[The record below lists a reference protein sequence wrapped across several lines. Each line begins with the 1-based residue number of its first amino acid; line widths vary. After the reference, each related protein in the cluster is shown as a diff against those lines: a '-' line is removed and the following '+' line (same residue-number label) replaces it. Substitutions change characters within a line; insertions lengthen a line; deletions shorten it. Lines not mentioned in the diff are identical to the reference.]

1 MNTNHQTKLLF
12 ILFFFLFHSLS
23 AAVTVQ
29 VNPPTVQLGQA
40 FHLIF
45 TLDKPQ
51 GSNLPD
57 LTPLQKDFTIV
68 GTERSNTYS
77 IINGQ
82 TQSIARWI
90 ILLTPKKAGLLTIP
104 TIQIGHQ
111 QTMPASINVT
121 ETTTLPTPDEQEEAQ
136 QAEVMIKT
144 EVSTQ
149 EPFVNQQVIYTVKLY
164 TSQRLMDAE
173 YRPPQVKDALLV
185 PLGEGQRHEEVLNG
199 QHFAVEEQNYVVF
212 PQKSGELKIIS
223 PTFNALVF
231 DTVPRRISIHA
242 KPVKLNVKPAPL
254 GYSGNYWLPAKQV
267 ALTEVYEEPHT
278 KIKEGDTLVRTV
290 TLQAAGVPAQLLP
303 HLKFEHHA
311 QFNSYSEKPELRNIA
326 HQKELIGRA
335 DIKVTYIFNKGGK
348 ITIPALNLTWFNT
361 DTSHEE
367 TASLP
372 ARTVDVEPT
381 TPLTHQAAKPAI
393 TTPSNSIILEP
404 GPVIL
409 PQTSNHLAWW
419 VAGGFA
425 VAWIITLLLWQ
436 WSKTKKNPQP
446 NKRKIL
452 HAVQIACEKNEPQE
466 AEIAM
471 LHWAKLHWRNIEFLN
486 LEQVGAHT
494 HDPLLKKQLDL
505 LSKKLYGPPEKTTWQ
520 GMALWE
526 SLVGYLQKKE
536 KPLQKE
542 KSLPPINPEIK

>member
-1 MNTNHQTKLLF
+1 MKTYYQTKLLF
-12 ILFFFLFHSLS
+12 ILLFLQSLS
-23 AAVTVQ
+23 FAAITVQ
-29 VNPPTVQLGQA
+29 VTPPTVPLGQA

-45 TLDKPQ
+45 TIDNPQ
-51 GSNLPD
+51 GNNLPD

-68 GTERSNTYS
+68 GTERSNAYS
-77 IINGQ
+77 MINGK
-82 TQSIARWI
+82 TQSILQWI

-121 ETTTLPTPDEQEEAQ
+121 KTTPLPTPDMQEEAQ

-149 EPFVNQQVIYTVKLY
+149 EPMVNQQVIYTVKLY

-199 QHFAVEEQNYVVF
+199 HRFAVEEQHYVVF

-231 DTVPRRISIHA
+231 DTMPRRISIHA
-242 KPVKLNVKPAPL
+242 KPVKLNVKPTPL
-254 GYSGNYWLPAKQV
+254 GYSGTYWLPAKQV

-303 HLKFEHHA
+303 HLEFEHNA

-335 DIKVTYIFNKGGK
+335 DIKVTYIFNKAGK
-348 ITIPALNLTWFNT
+348 ITIPALHLTWFNT
-361 DTSHEE
+361 DTGKEE

-372 ARTVDVEPT
+372 ARTLDVEPT
-381 TPLTHQAAKPAI
+381 ASLVHQALKPAI
-393 TTPSNSIILEP
+393 TTPSNPIILEP

-409 PQTSNHLAWW
+409 PQTSNHIAWW

-425 VAWIITLLLWQ
+425 VAWVITLLLWQ
-436 WSKTKKNPQP
+436 WSKAKKSPRP

-452 HAVQIACEKNEPQE
+452 HAVQMACEKNKPQA
-466 AEIAM
+466 AEIAI
-471 LHWAKLHWRNIEFLN
+471 LHWAKLHWPDIEFLN
-486 LEQVGAHT
+486 LEQVGAHAQ
-494 HDPLLKKQLDL
+494 DLLLKKQLAL
-505 LSKKLYGPPEKTTWQ
+505 LSKQLYGPPQKTTWQ
-520 GMALWE
+520 GRALWE
-526 SLVGYLQKKE
+526 SLVTYLQKRE
-536 KPLQKE
+536 KPRQQE
-542 KSLPPINPEIK
+542 KSLPPINPEIT